1 MNNNATNA
9 EQPAP
14 VNGTET
20 STNASETPLAAYDG
34 TTPVPPTTG
43 KQYYPPPGQYYPATG
58 QYVPPGE
65 YDFATGVFT
74 PGRYIPDTNIFQQ
87 GQYDPLTQ
95 IFTPGSYDPSNGQFV
110 PDPNNGPI
118 NLGAPL
124 AQEAAAVTSQPL
136 SQAPEDVTVGAGSTF
151 GVSSLLVA
159 LVPAMLAAIARYQ

>member
-1 MNNNATNA
+1 MNNNATSAENA
-9 EQPAP
+9 PSSS
-14 VNGTET
+14 TET
-20 STNASETPLAAYDG
+20 TNPSETPLAAYDG
-34 TTPVPPTTG
+34 STPAPPTTG

-95 IFTPGSYDPSNGQFV
+95 IFTPGSYDPATGQFV
-110 PDPNNGPI
+110 SDPDNGAI
-118 NLGAPL
+118 NLGTPL

-136 SQAPEDVTVGAGSTF
+136 SQAAPGGDVMVGAGATF
-151 GVSSLLVA
+151 GVSSFLVA
-159 LVPAMLAAIARYQ
+159 VVPAMLAAIARYQ